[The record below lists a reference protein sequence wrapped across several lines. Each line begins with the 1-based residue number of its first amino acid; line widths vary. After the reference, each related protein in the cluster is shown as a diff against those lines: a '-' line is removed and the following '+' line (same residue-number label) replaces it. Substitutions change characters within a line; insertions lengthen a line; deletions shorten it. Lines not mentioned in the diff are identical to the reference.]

1 MSTHPSDLNCY
12 FVESMFLTNIR
23 SRFWAPSGL
32 SALGEGQ
39 HSNEQVM
46 QTLAAYSV
54 PRNMLVINLPL
65 LPVSIGV
72 AHNCHLKM
80 FHSSVV
86 KINL

>member
-12 FVESMFLTNIR
+12 LVESMLLTIR
-23 SRFWAPSGL
+23 SGFWDPSGL
-32 SALGEGQ
+32 SALGGGQ

-54 PRNMLVINLPL
+54 PRNTLVINLPH
-65 LPVSIGV
+65 LPVSVAV
-72 AHNCHLKM
+72 AHSCHLKM